1 MLLPLDRLKWFSIWT
16 RSSGEIANREGSER
30 GAVSEGEP
38 GMSTVIRLLFSLAL
52 IAAPLSEGA
61 WAAQKSRKSSGH
73 LGQNDGVIGLV
84 AAEAGTDSM
93 RMAGDLARVLDSEKM
108 RILPIA
114 GRNPVQTVSDLLY
127 LKGIDAIIVPSD
139 VLRFVEKKGMHG
151 DVESRIHYVT
161 KLFTRDLHVIARR
174 EVASLKDLDG
184 KKVNLGPEDSSSA
197 ITGAAVLEALKIS
210 VEATALEPW
219 DALDK
224 LKAGEIDAV
233 VHVAQKPVELLTS
246 ISPADGLKLLPVEL
260 EGEAGKRYPP
270 ALLTQGD
277 YPGLID
283 DKGEIA
289 TVGVG
294 EVLAVFNWQRGGA
307 RYSRVNAFVEQFFEK
322 FPELAEPPSTL
333 KWRDVNLA
341 AEVAG
346 LERDDEAEE
355 WIEKAQKAKPA
366 SETDSEAEALR
377 TAFRRFLETSG
388 EAAALSANDQ
398 KELFERFLQ
407 WKEAGGQ

>member
-1 MLLPLDRLKWFSIWT
+1 
-16 RSSGEIANREGSER
+16 
-30 GAVSEGEP
+30 
-38 GMSTVIRLLFSLAL
+38 MSTVIRLLFSLAL
-52 IAAPLSEGA
+52 VAVPLSDAA
-61 WAAQKSRKSSGH
+61 WAQKYRKSSGH
-73 LGQNDGVIGLV
+73 LGQNANVIGLV
-84 AAEAGTDSM
+84 ASEGGSQSM
-93 RMAGDLARVLDSEKM
+93 RMAGDLARVLDGEKM

-114 GRNPVQTVSDLLY
+114 GKNPVQTVGDLLY
-127 LKGIDAIIVPSD
+127 LKGIDAIIIPSD
-139 VLRFVEKKGMHG
+139 VVRYVEKTGRHG
-151 DVESRIHYVT
+151 NVENRVHYVT
-161 KLFTRDLHVIARR
+161 KLFTRDVHVIARKD
-174 EVASLKDLDG
+174 VGSIKDLEG

-197 ITGAAVLEALKIS
+197 ITGAAVLEALEIKA
-210 VEATALEPW
+210 EATHFEPW
-219 DALDK
+219 DAIEK
-224 LKAGEIDAV
+224 VKAGEIDAV

-260 EGEAGKRYPP
+260 DGETGKLYPP

-277 YPGLID
+277 YPGLIRENGD
-283 DKGEIA
+283 VA

-294 EVLAVFNWQRGGA
+294 EVLAVFNWSRGGA
-307 RYSRVNAFVEQFFEK
+307 RYSRVNAFVENFLER
-322 FPELAEPPSTL
+322 FPELTEPPNTL

-355 WIEKAQKAKPA
+355 WIEKAQKAKPEEG
-366 SETDSEAEALR
+366 SESEAESLR

-407 WKEAGGQ
+407 WKEAGGR